1 MMPDTG
7 KGKKEKGKRK
17 TKHDDLQNLNAVKN
31 FIWNFWHTKKSYFLV
46 GNRGRAYK
54 TCCTAQN
61 Q

>member
-17 TKHDDLQNLNAVKN
+17 TKQDDLQNFKAVKN
-31 FIWNFWHTKKSYFLV
+31 FIWIFWHTKKSYFLV
-46 GNRGRAYK
+46 GNREMAYK